1 MTKILV
7 VEDNPGGRGLVAALL
22 RSQGHDVLETANG
35 VMALTATRRE
45 QPALIILDIN
55 MPVMDG
61 FEFLQRLRAEP
72 EIAGVRVLLYTS
84 TSDLAG
90 TQAKAASFGVTTIL
104 PKSAPPDVIL
114 DAVNKEL
121 SVTAGVGKP

>member
-1 MTKILV
+1 MAKILI
-7 VEDNPGGRGLVAALL
+7 VEDNPGGRSLVAALL
-22 RSQGHDVLETANG
+22 RAKGHDTLETANG

-45 QPALIILDIN
+45 RPHLIILDVN

-72 EIAGVRVLLYTS
+72 EIAAVRVLLYTS

-90 TQAKAASFGVTTIL
+90 IRAKAAAFGVTTIV
-104 PKSAPPDVIL
+104 PKSAPPAAIL
-114 DAVNKEL
+114 AAVNAEL
-121 SVTAGVGKP
+121 GVDA